1 MVVVAVTANRV
12 AAIAGGG
19 ELNSFFA
26 PGYALVL
33 HNEDPNSRKQPRGHV
48 WESKCSHTQRP
59 PAHTSCVVPGAA
71 PGRLLVV
78 TFAARRTSTVREW
91 LVKCSHP
98 ASCIHR
104 APTHDLSAMIYRRW
118 HNGFTDLGAQAPRG
132 RSKLAPMS
140 WGPYLYHIYGGGGA
154 SLKRP
159 LGRVAAK
166 REW

>member
-1 MVVVAVTANRV
+1 MVVAVTANRV
-12 AAIAGGG
+12 AAIAGGD
-19 ELNSFFA
+19 ELNSFFPA
-26 PGYALVL
+26 GYALVL

-104 APTHDLSAMIYRRW
+104 APTHDLSATIHRRW
-118 HNGFTDLGAQAPRG
+118 
-132 RSKLAPMS
+132 PMDS
-140 WGPYLYHIYGGGGA
+140 PIWGPRRLEAALSSLPCPGVHIYTISMGGEERA
-154 SLKRP
+154 
-159 LGRVAAK
+159 
-166 REW
+166 